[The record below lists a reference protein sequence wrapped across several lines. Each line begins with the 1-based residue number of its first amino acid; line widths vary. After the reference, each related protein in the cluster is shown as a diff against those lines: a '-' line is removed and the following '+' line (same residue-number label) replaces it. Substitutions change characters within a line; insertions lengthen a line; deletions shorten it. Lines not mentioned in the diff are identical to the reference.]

1 MWIANENKLAISE
14 YISNSLSEIKIF
26 LRMQQ
31 EVV

>member
-1 MWIANENKLAISE
+1 MKNKLAISE